1 MAPTRFACRVGRRA
15 ETFAGTRQLQDAA
28 TGQPLLA
35 DWASIS
41 QNSSMAIL
49 CPLCPHPRPTLSS
62 TTGHRGIGQP
72 YKSLAECPTTRCAV
86 TCRAHGLRAVVC
98 IPVAVR
104 RQELSRAEQR
114 VLVYKYVFSLLK
126 HPFPPMLHERLLWLA
141 GFACCP
147 VSSLQPSLFG
157 PYALERAAGRQAGV
171 RFDCG
176 LRRRSGSVACAVS
189 DAPSTAAGTAE
200 PPVR

>member
-72 YKSLAECPTTRCAV
+72 TGRWQSAPPRDVQSLAAHTAYELLSVFPVAAVGKNSSSEQTGTR
-86 TCRAHGLRAVVC
+86 LQVC
-98 IPVAVR
+98 IHTT
-104 RQELSRAEQR
+104 ET
-114 VLVYKYVFSLLK
+114 
-126 HPFPPMLHERLLWLA
+126 PFPPMLHERLLWLA

-171 RFDCG
+171 RFDRG